1 MISLGADSD
10 ILGVILELYVMVCDL
25 HESALPNSTTV
36 SHKGLGEPGTFAM
49 VSKRHSP
56 EAVTAIKDLQRD
68 GTCTLYT

>member
-1 MISLGADSD
+1 
-10 ILGVILELYVMVCDL
+10 MVCDL

-68 GTCTLYT
+68 GTCTLYTWR